1 MRKIVLMLGI
11 GTLLLGACSKPAD
24 NVDADSLRIAN
35 LSDELQKATDYKDSL
50 LLLMDDIYQGMDQIN
65 QQEGLLNNLG
75 ATGDNANRREEIRQN
90 LEVIRE
96 KLRTNRE
103 LLAQMEKK
111 LAVSNDKNGVLTK
124 TIENLKTQISSQE
137 THIAQLNTELES
149 ARTKIAQLNEE
160 VAETKEQMEAEVAEK
175 EKAQQEVVSTTNQ
188 LNRIYYAIG
197 TNKELKNKGLI
208 SKKFLGKT
216 KVLEGEFDKE
226 YFTVGDKRNLMSI
239 PCGDKSV
246 KIWTNHP
253 DGSYEIIE
261 NADKTKTIKILDADK
276 FWSVSNHLIVQV
288 G

>member
-96 KLRTNRE
+96 KLRANRE

-111 LAVSNDKNGVLTK
+111 LAASNDKNGVLAK

-137 THIAQLNTELES
+137 THIETAMMCHAVFTNNTC
-149 ARTKIAQLNEE
+149 
-160 VAETKEQMEAEVAEK
+160 
-175 EKAQQEVVSTTNQ
+175 
-188 LNRIYYAIG
+188 AIDTECYG
-197 TNKELKNKGLI
+197 
-208 SKKFLGKT
+208 
-216 KVLEGEFDKE
+216 
-226 YFTVGDKRNLMSI
+226 
-239 PCGDKSV
+239 
-246 KIWTNHP
+246 
-253 DGSYEIIE
+253 
-261 NADKTKTIKILDADK
+261 
-276 FWSVSNHLIVQV
+276 
-288 G
+288 